1 MKTMKKIM
9 LVLFSSLLLFSC
21 SSEDSGFN
29 VGSIP
34 QADDDNDSDIRAS
47 DLLGLWQLTDL
58 RIDPNVDDI
67 ELTLARDILLAAVV
81 QDCNVLS
88 FLFSD
93 NNTVVS
99 ESKLDYIADNITI
112 GGGGMITVDCPDET
126 DTENS
131 EWTLSGSSLTIFV
144 EGGDSETIAIIL
156 EDDNTLI
163 ISGENIDELYTGSD
177 AVFTKQ

>member
-1 MKTMKKIM
+1 MKKIM

-34 QADDDNDSDIRAS
+34 QADDDNGSDISSS
-47 DLLGLWQLTDL
+47 DLLGLWKLTDL
-58 RIDPNVDDI
+58 RIDAGVDDL
-67 ELTLARDILLAAVV
+67 ELILARDILLAALT
-81 QDCNVLS
+81 QDCDLLT

-99 ESKLDYIADNITI
+99 ESKLDYIADNIVI

-126 DTENS
+126 DIENS

-156 EDDNTLI
+156 EDDDTLI
-163 ISGENIDELYTGSD
+163 IAGENIDELYAGSD